1 MAGQPSRLDRLEQ
14 WLGKLTR
21 PIAFIGV
28 LGMLIVSAVTVVDVT
43 LRWLG
48 VQRVSAMNEIV
59 AMTFAVAVSA
69 CIPAGISAGV
79 NLKIDIFARWLT
91 GRLAAWLD
99 AAGAG
104 LLLLFFGVVAWRIGV
119 YAESLASRHSTTILM
134 GWPQAPFM
142 YGAAVLLGIA
152 AAVQAVVTI
161 NA

>member
-1 MAGQPSRLDRLEQ
+1 MAEGQTGLDRLEA
-14 WLGKLTR
+14 WLAKVTQ

-28 LGMLIVSAVTVVDVT
+28 LGMLIVSAVTVVDVA

-48 VQRVSAMNEIV
+48 VARVSAMNEIV

-99 AAGAG
+99 AAGAV
-104 LLLLFFGVVAWRIGV
+104 LLLLFYGVLAWRIGV

-134 GWPQAPFM
+134 
-142 YGAAVLLGIA
+142 
-152 AAVQAVVTI
+152 
-161 NA
+161 